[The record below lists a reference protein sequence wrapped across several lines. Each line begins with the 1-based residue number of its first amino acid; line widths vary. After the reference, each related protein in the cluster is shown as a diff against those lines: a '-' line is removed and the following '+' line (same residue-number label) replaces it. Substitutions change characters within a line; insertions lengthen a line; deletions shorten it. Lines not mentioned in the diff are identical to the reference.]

1 MVQGGSSAEL
11 LSVLL
16 EARLTQVQGI
26 RATGAIQQEA
36 IRIADQRILQRSG
49 LAKTNDELAPFSD
62 YCARRE
68 LLWGPAEPISHEWS
82 RTRLQ
87 GLRNEAHNLTS
98 TVSEVGPTLIA
109 WLVSLGPRYALP
121 RALRA
126 SR

>member
-1 MVQGGSSAEL
+1 MVQGGSSVEL
-11 LSVLL
+11 LSALL
-16 EARLTQVQGI
+16 EVRLAQVHGI
-26 RATGAIQQEA
+26 GATGAIQQEA

-49 LAKTNDELAPFSD
+49 LAKINDGLAPFSD

-68 LLWGPAEPISHEWS
+68 LLWGTDEPISHEWS

-98 TVSEVGPTLIA
+98 IVGEVGATLIA
-109 WLVSLGPRYALP
+109 WLVSFGPRYALS
-121 RALRA
+121 RALRD